1 MNLLLNE
8 LKIFS
13 RENFWVYII
22 LLIALTIVYITGKG
36 NIIEIILLFF
46 ANFLGNIF
54 IMVMQKNYT
63 DGNNKIGSIYQ
74 ITSNVIFTGVS
85 LYGYIYLDQAQ
96 YIVWQLAYIL
106 ASVKNLVF
114 FNFDKEL
121 KILNEKSFIPLNL
134 LLFVIFIKYFGVEF
148 YSILQAVGFCLI
160 TTGLV
165 SIIDK
170 NRYWLNVVG
179 IGFLTFG
186 SLLGVISSFNL
197 GNLDG
202 IALGYFALTGTVFIY
217 YLKLIKKYI

>member
-22 LLIALTIVYITGKG
+22 LLIALTIVYITWKW

-46 ANFLGNIF
+46 ANFLWNIF

-63 DGNNKIGSIYQ
+63 DWNNKIWSIYQ
-74 ITSNVIFTGVS
+74 ITSNVIFTWVS
-85 LYGYIYLDQAQ
+85 LYWYIYLDQAQ

-148 YSILQAVGFCLI
+148 YSILQAVWFCLI
-160 TTGLV
+160 TTWLV

-170 NRYWLNVVG
+170 NRYWLNVVW
-179 IGFLTFG
+179 IWFLTFW
-186 SLLGVISSFNL
+186 SLLWVISSFNL
-197 GNLDG
+197 WNLDW
-202 IALGYFALTGTVFIY
+202 IALWYFALTWTVFIY